1 MAIWGDNKASE
12 AELEQAR
19 SALQASEKARKRLAA
34 ELATA
39 QQHAAAL
46 AQQIAGL
53 QAEVEKA
60 RAAVLKSR
68 KRQRASVD
76 RANRFKSKLEAASG

>member
-1 MAIWGDNKASE
+1 MAIWGDNNKAAE
-12 AELEQAR
+12 ELEQVR
-19 SALQASEKARKRLAA
+19 SALQQSEKARKRLAA

-39 QQHAAAL
+39 QQQAAAL

-68 KRQRASVD
+68 KRQRASVE
-76 RANRFKSKLEAASG
+76 RANRFKSKLEAVSS